1 MPLVEALRISCCSLP
16 VGTPGAISPGAE
28 MLAGVFTGWLG
39 TVLPSGSVGF
49 KVSAAVALVT
59 ARLAVQAPESNAR
72 GTRAVAFCHALMR
85 RDVMMSL
92 PCQPGRPPLGPGRS
106 PRIITNGCGT
116 VGLRLGNRKFP
127 SAFRHRADTLPR
139 SLGP

>member
-1 MPLVEALRISCCSLP
+1 MPFVEALLIILCSLP

-28 MLAGVFTGWLG
+28 MFAGTFTGWLG

-49 KVSAAVALVT
+49 VVSAAVALVT
-59 ARLAVQAPESNAR
+59 ARLAVQAPDSSAR

-92 PCQPGRPPLGPGRS
+92 PCQPGRPPLGPGSS
-106 PRIITNGCGT
+106 PRVITNGWQPDR
-116 VGLRLGNRKFP
+116 LRRGNRKVP
-127 SAFRHRADTLPR
+127 EHSPCL
-139 SLGP
+139 